1 VEGFRIGIRGMR
13 FPILNN
19 NFGNVDEPEAI
30 RMMRYAFDHGVNYV
44 DSAWGYHHGNSEV
57 VIGKA
62 LAGWLQGKVRI
73 ATKLPCFEVKSY

>member
-1 VEGFRIGIRGMR
+1 MKYRKFGKLEWKVSALGFGGMR

-44 DSAWGYHHGNSEV
+44 DSAWGYHHGNSENLL
-57 VIGKA
+57 VITFP
-62 LAGWLQGKVRI
+62 RPP
-73 ATKLPCFEVKSY
+73 T